1 MSHWIT
7 PLLASSQGLMT
18 VPLEIQLLFIGAV
31 YLGTLII
38 SRFSIRIGLPA
49 VLGVLFLGLLVHIHA
64 LDVATEEVE
73 RLQTF
78 SLALLLFYAGLKTD
92 TQAIRGFLKYGLALA
107 IAGVAISTLVLGA
120 AIVWLTSQSGS
131 AITPGLGNAIP
142 LGAALLV
149 AACLGSTDAG
159 ATLGVLRQVKR
170 QVPQKVQDLLE
181 FESSVN
187 DPSALIL
194 FSIAASLFTVGSQGQ
209 ALPEVI
215 IGGFSSLL
223 QKMGSG
229 VLVGLGFGYIA
240 RLMINRLV
248 VDREQLLIV
257 AISIAFMD
265 YGCTQILGGS
275 GFVAVY
281 ITGLLMTN
289 EHYQK
294 PEINHQTIQDVLL
307 PFNTMTEISIFF
319 IFGLLVDPNQLLPAL
334 PAGLAT
340 AAVLMLV
347 ARPLSVLVFQ
357 RLSPFSVKESLLIAW
372 CGLRGA
378 VPLALS
384 FNVMAAIPMLRGVPS
399 DTSAALLAQNCQA
412 IVFITVML
420 NLSLQGLSLPSLC
433 RWLSDPPTP
442 VSSS

>member
-18 VPLEIQLLFIGAV
+18 IPLEIQLLFIGAV

-38 SRFSIRIGLPA
+38 SRFSIRIGIPA
-49 VLGVLFLGLLVHIHA
+49 VLGVLFLGLLINLQVLDIHPS
-64 LDVATEEVE
+64 EVE

-92 TQAIRGFLKYGLALA
+92 PLAIRGFLKYGLVLA

-120 AIVWLTSQSGS
+120 AIVWLTSPSG
-131 AITPGLGNAIP
+131 AGITPGLSNAIP

-149 AACLGSTDAG
+149 AACLCSTDAG

-170 QVPQKVQDLLE
+170 HVPKNVQDLLE

-194 FSIAASLFTVGSQGQ
+194 FSVAASLFSVGAQGQ
-209 ALPEVI
+209 ALPDVVI
-215 IGGFSSLL
+215 SGLSSLL
-223 QKMGSG
+223 QKIGCG
-229 VLVGLGFGYIA
+229 VLVGFGFGYVA
-240 RLMINRLV
+240 RVMINRLV

-289 EHYQK
+289 EHYQR
-294 PEINHQTIQDVLL
+294 PEINHQTIQEVLL
-307 PFNTMTEISIFF
+307 PFTPMKEISICV
-319 IFGLLVDPNQLLPAL
+319 IVGLLVNPTHLLPAL

-340 AAVLMLV
+340 AAVLMLI
-347 ARPLSVLVFQ
+347 ARPLSVLIFQ
-357 RLSPFSVKESLLIAW
+357 RLSPFSLKESLLIAW

-384 FNVMAAIPMLRGVPS
+384 FNVMSAIPLLRGMPS
-399 DTSAALLAQNCQA
+399 DVAASVLAQNCQG
-412 IVFITVML
+412 IVFITVIL
-420 NLSLQGLSLPSLC
+420 NLGLQGLSLPGLC
-433 RWLSDPPTP
+433 RWLSDQPTP
-442 VSSS
+442 ESSS

>member
-18 VPLEIQLLFIGAV
+18 IPLEIQLLFIGAV

-38 SRFSIRIGLPA
+38 SRFSIRIGIPA
-49 VLGVLFLGLLVHIHA
+49 VLGVLFLGLLINLQVLDIHPS
-64 LDVATEEVE
+64 EVE

-92 TQAIRGFLKYGLALA
+92 TQAIRGFLKYGLVLA

-120 AIVWLTSQSGS
+120 AIVWLTSQSGA
-131 AITPGLGNAIP
+131 AITPGLSNAIP
-142 LGAALLV
+142 LGAAFLV
-149 AACLGSTDAG
+149 AACLGCTDAG

-170 QVPQKVQDLLE
+170 HVPKNVQDLLE

-194 FSIAASLFTVGSQGQ
+194 FSIAASLFSVGAQGE
-209 ALPEVI
+209 ALPDVVLS
-215 IGGFSSLL
+215 GFSSLL
-223 QKMGSG
+223 QKIGSG
-229 VLVGLGFGYIA
+229 VLVGLGFGYVA
-240 RLMINRLV
+240 RVMINRLV

-265 YGCTQILGGS
+265 YGFTQILGGS

-281 ITGLLMTN
+281 LTGLLMTN
-289 EHYQK
+289 EHYQR
-294 PEINHQTIQDVLL
+294 PEINHQTIQEVLL

-319 IFGLLVDPNQLLPAL
+319 IFGLLVDPTHLLPSL

-340 AAVLMLV
+340 AAVLMLI
-347 ARPLSVLVFQ
+347 ARPLSVLIFQ
-357 RLSPFSVKESLLIAW
+357 RLSPFSLKESLLIAW

-378 VPLALS
+378 LPLALS
-384 FNVMAAIPMLRGVPS
+384 FNVMGAIPLLRGVPS
-399 DTSAALLAQNCQA
+399 DAAATVLAQNCQG
-412 IVFITVML
+412 IVFITVIL
-420 NLSLQGLSLPSLC
+420 NLSLQGLSLPGLC
-433 RWLSDPPTP
+433 RWLSDQPTP
-442 VSSS
+442 ESSS

>member
-18 VPLEIQLLFIGAV
+18 IPLEIQLLFIGAV

-38 SRFSIRIGLPA
+38 SRFSIRIGIPA
-49 VLGVLFLGLLVHIHA
+49 VLGVLFLGLLINLQVLDIHPS
-64 LDVATEEVE
+64 EVE

-92 TQAIRGFLKYGLALA
+92 TQAIRGFLKYGLVLA
-107 IAGVAISTLVLGA
+107 IAGVAVSTLVLGA
-120 AIVWLTSQSGS
+120 AIVWLTSQSGA
-131 AITPGLGNAIP
+131 AITPGLSNAIP

-170 QVPQKVQDLLE
+170 HVPKNVQDLLE

-194 FSIAASLFTVGSQGQ
+194 FSIAASLFSVGAQGQ
-209 ALPEVI
+209 ALPDVVI
-215 IGGFSSLL
+215 SGFSSLL
-223 QKMGSG
+223 QKIGSG
-229 VLVGLGFGYIA
+229 VLVGLGFGYVA
-240 RLMINRLV
+240 RVMINRLV

-281 ITGLLMTN
+281 ITGLMMTN
-289 EHYQK
+289 EHYQR
-294 PEINHQTIQDVLL
+294 PEINHQTIQEVLL

-319 IFGLLVDPNQLLPAL
+319 IFGLLVTPTHLLPAL

-347 ARPLSVLVFQ
+347 ARPLSVLIFQ
-357 RLSPFSVKESLLIAW
+357 RLSPFSLKESLLIAW

-384 FNVMAAIPMLRGVPS
+384 FNVMGAIPLLRGVPS
-399 DTSAALLAQNCQA
+399 DAAASVLAQNCQG
-412 IVFITVML
+412 IVFITVIL
-420 NLSLQGLSLPSLC
+420 NLSLQGLSLPGLC
-433 RWLSDPPTP
+433 RWLSDQPTP
-442 VSSS
+442 ESSS

>member
-18 VPLEIQLLFIGAV
+18 IPLEIQLLFIGAV

-38 SRFSIRIGLPA
+38 SRFSIRIGIPA
-49 VLGVLFLGLLVHIHA
+49 VLGVLFLGLLINLQVLDIHPS
-64 LDVATEEVE
+64 EVE

-92 TQAIRGFLKYGLALA
+92 TQAIRGFLKYGLVLA
-107 IAGVAISTLVLGA
+107 IAGVAVSTLVLGA
-120 AIVWLTSQSGS
+120 AIVWLTSQSGA
-131 AITPGLGNAIP
+131 AITPGLSNAIP

-170 QVPQKVQDLLE
+170 HVPKNVQDLLE

-194 FSIAASLFTVGSQGQ
+194 FSIAASLFSVGAQGQ
-209 ALPEVI
+209 ALPDVVI
-215 IGGFSSLL
+215 SGFSSLL
-223 QKMGSG
+223 QKIGSG
-229 VLVGLGFGYIA
+229 VLVGLGFGYVA
-240 RLMINRLV
+240 RVMINRLV

-289 EHYQK
+289 EHYQR
-294 PEINHQTIQDVLL
+294 PEINHQTIQEVLL

-319 IFGLLVDPNQLLPAL
+319 IFGLLVNPTHLLPAL

-347 ARPLSVLVFQ
+347 ARPLSVLIFQ
-357 RLSPFSVKESLLIAW
+357 RLSPFSLKESLLIAW

-384 FNVMAAIPMLRGVPS
+384 FNVMGAIPLLRGVPS
-399 DTSAALLAQNCQA
+399 DAAASVLAQNCQG
-412 IVFITVML
+412 IVFITVIL
-420 NLSLQGLSLPSLC
+420 NLSLQGLSLPGLC
-433 RWLSDPPTP
+433 RWLSDQPTP
-442 VSSS
+442 ESSS

>member
-18 VPLEIQLLFIGAV
+18 IPLEIQLLFIGAV

-38 SRFSIRIGLPA
+38 SRFSIRIGIPA
-49 VLGVLFLGLLVHIHA
+49 VLGVLFLGLVINLQV
-64 LDVATEEVE
+64 LDVHPSEVE

-92 TQAIRGFLKYGLALA
+92 TQAIRGFLKYGLVLA
-107 IAGVAISTLVLGA
+107 IAGVAVSTLVLGA
-120 AIVWLTSQSGS
+120 AIVWLTSQSGA
-131 AITPGLGNAIP
+131 AITPGLSNAIP

-170 QVPQKVQDLLE
+170 HVPKNVQDLLE

-194 FSIAASLFTVGSQGQ
+194 FSIAASLFSVGAQGQ
-209 ALPEVI
+209 ALPEVVI
-215 IGGFSSLL
+215 SGLSSLL
-223 QKMGSG
+223 QKIGSG
-229 VLVGLGFGYIA
+229 VLVGLGFGYVA
-240 RLMINRLV
+240 RVMINRLV

-281 ITGLLMTN
+281 ITGVLMTN
-289 EHYQK
+289 EHYQR
-294 PEINHQTIQDVLL
+294 PEINHQTIQEVLL

-319 IFGLLVDPNQLLPAL
+319 IFGLLVKPTHLLPAL

-347 ARPLSVLVFQ
+347 ARPLSVLIFQ
-357 RLSPFSVKESLLIAW
+357 RLSPFSLKESLLIAW

-384 FNVMAAIPMLRGVPS
+384 FNVMGAIPLLRGVPS
-399 DTSAALLAQNCQA
+399 DAAASVLAQNCQG
-412 IVFITVML
+412 IVFITVIL
-420 NLSLQGLSLPSLC
+420 NLSLQGLSLPGLC
-433 RWLSDPPTP
+433 RWLSDQPTP
-442 VSSS
+442 ESSS

>member
-1 MSHWIT
+1 MGH
-7 PLLASSQGLMT
+7 LLASTPGLMS
-18 VPLEIQLLFIGAV
+18 VPLEMQLLFIGAV

-49 VLGVLFLGLLVHIHA
+49 VLGVLLLGLLINLQI
-64 LDVATEEVE
+64 LDVHPSEVE

-92 TQAIRGFLKYGLALA
+92 TQAIRGFLKYGLVLA
-107 IAGVAISTLVLGA
+107 IAGVAISTLALGA

-159 ATLGVLRQVKR
+159 ATLGVLRQVQR
-170 QVPQKVQDLLE
+170 HVPQKVQNLLE

-194 FSIAASLFTVGSQGQ
+194 FSIAASLFTVGAQGQ
-209 ALPEVI
+209 ALPDIVI
-215 IGGFSSLL
+215 GAFSSLL

-229 VLVGLGFGYIA
+229 VLVGLGFGYVA

-289 EHYQK
+289 EHYNR
-294 PEINHQTIQDVLL
+294 PEINHQSIQDVLL

-319 IFGLLVDPNQLLPAL
+319 IFGLLVNPNQLLPAL

-340 AAVLMLV
+340 TAVLMLV
-347 ARPLSVLVFQ
+347 ARPLSVLIFQ
-357 RLSPFSVKESLLIAW
+357 RLSPFSLKESLLIAW

-412 IVFITVML
+412 IVFITVMV

-433 RWLSDPPTP
+433 RWLSDRPTP
-442 VSSS
+442 SSSS

>member
-1 MSHWIT
+1 MGHV
-7 PLLASSQGLMT
+7 LASTQGLMS

-49 VLGVLFLGLLVHIHA
+49 VLGVLLLGLLINLQVLNVHPS
-64 LDVATEEVE
+64 EVE

-92 TQAIRGFLKYGLALA
+92 TQAIRGFLKYGLVLA

-159 ATLGVLRQVKR
+159 ATLGVLRQVQR
-170 QVPQKVQDLLE
+170 HVPQKVQDLLE

-194 FSIAASLFTVGSQGQ
+194 FSVAASLFTVGVQGQ

-215 IGGFSSLL
+215 ISAFSSLL
-223 QKMGSG
+223 QKTGSG

-265 YGCTQILGGS
+265 YGCTQILG
-275 GFVAVY
+275 
-281 ITGLLMTN
+281 
-289 EHYQK
+289 
-294 PEINHQTIQDVLL
+294 D
-307 PFNTMTEISIFF
+307 
-319 IFGLLVDPNQLLPAL
+319 
-334 PAGLAT
+334 
-340 AAVLMLV
+340 
-347 ARPLSVLVFQ
+347 
-357 RLSPFSVKESLLIAW
+357 
-372 CGLRGA
+372 
-378 VPLALS
+378 LALS
-384 FNVMAAIPMLRGVPS
+384 RS
-399 DTSAALLAQNCQA
+399 TS
-412 IVFITVML
+412 
-420 NLSLQGLSLPSLC
+420 
-433 RWLSDPPTP
+433 P
-442 VSSS
+442 VS